1 MNSFLYQNPITKI
14 ITCEKLCVCPSEVI
28 KCNGRNSNGLIFC
41 LEGNSKYEYSGGSF
55 TASAN
60 SLFFLPKGLEYLIY
74 RDTYSEFIYVNFET
88 AEKVTDLPF
97 SVIYSN
103 SSAIKDLFASALRA
117 YNGQKSGFEASVM
130 STLYKIV
137 STVQL
142 NDSFRFTPSPQYKK
156 ISHSVEYINENCF
169 TEQIST
175 PLLAEM
181 CGMSVSG
188 FSHQFKS
195 EIGVS
200 PGEYLLQQRLSAA
213 LFLLE
218 NTGSS
223 ISDIAQRVGFEDGL
237 YFSKF
242 FRSRMGMSPSDY
254 RNYTIK
260 GKQKE

>member
-103 SSAIKDLFASALRA
+103 SSAIKDLFASALRT
-117 YNGQKSGFEASVM
+117 YNGQKNGFEASVM

-156 ISHSVEYINENCF
+156 IAHSVEYINKNCF
-169 TEQIST
+169 TEEIST

-181 CGMSVSG
+181 CGMSARYYHTLFSSLFACTPKQYMIDLKISQAKKLLLSSEYELNRISELCG
-188 FSHQFKS
+188 FCDM
-195 EIGVS
+195 I
-200 PGEYLLQQRLSAA
+200 R
-213 LFLLE
+213 
-218 NTGSS
+218 
-223 ISDIAQRVGFEDGL
+223 ISDTCTYNLGIDC
-237 YFSKF
+237 
-242 FRSRMGMSPSDY
+242 MC
-254 RNYTIK
+254 IK
-260 GKQKE
+260 NIDNIGN